1 MNPVLFQEFHQ
12 YNQFHPRFSPNSLSE
27 LCHVLTTELVKRDAA
42 IRGISILVTTR
53 NRDSDDLIEVE
64 ILLDR

>member
-1 MNPVLFQEFHQ
+1 MKFL
-12 YNQFHPRFSPNSLSE
+12 PRFSPNSLSE

-53 NRDSDDLIEVE
+53 IRDSDDLTE
-64 ILLDR
+64 ILLNR

>member
-1 MNPVLFQEFHQ
+1 MNHVLFQEFHEKG
-12 YNQFHPRFSPNSLSE
+12 QFPPRFSPNSLSE

-53 NRDSDDLIEVE
+53 IRDFDELIEVE
-64 ILLDR
+64 ILLNR